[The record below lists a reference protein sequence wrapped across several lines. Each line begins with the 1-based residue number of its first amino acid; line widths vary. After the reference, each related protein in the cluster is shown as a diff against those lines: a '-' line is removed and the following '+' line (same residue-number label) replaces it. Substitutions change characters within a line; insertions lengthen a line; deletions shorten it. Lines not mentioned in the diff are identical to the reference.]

1 MSMCVIFGSAF
12 ACKRYEK
19 YRTFVS
25 WEYHSKYKGFEI
37 ERAYELATPEL
48 DGPRKWKALYRAKH
62 ADGFIVGDG
71 LAQVKDA
78 INEFMG
84 KKEGRR

>member
-1 MSMCVIFGSAF
+1 MTDFVIFGTAF

-19 YRTFVS
+19 YKRQVS
-25 WEYHSKYKGFEI
+25 WEIHCRYKGFVI
-37 ERAYELATPEL
+37 ERAYELKTLQL
-48 DGPRKWKALYRAKH
+48 DGPRQWKALYRAAY